1 MWQNFTAVGRLTKD
15 VERKVTATNKYV
27 SDFSI
32 AVNSGKDI
40 VDYIDIQV
48 WEKTAEYLSKNGRK
62 GMIVFVTGTLKSNS
76 YKNKDGQTINRKY
89 ILANRVELVG
99 GKAETSENQFGETDT
114 EAPTDSAFGK
124 VEEEKDPFAPTG
136 ESLAKPSDLPF

>member
-15 VERKVTATNKYV
+15 VEQKVTTTNKYV

-99 GKAETSENQFGETDT
+99 GKAEASEGAFGATEETT
-114 EAPTDSAFGK
+114 ENAFGK
-124 VEEEKDPFAPTG
+124 VEEETTFTQK
-136 ESLAKPSDLPF
+136 ESLAESDSLPF

>member
-15 VERKVTATNKYV
+15 VEQKVTTTNKYV

-48 WEKTAEYLSKNGRK
+48 WDKTSEYLSKNGRK

-99 GKAETSENQFGETDT
+99 GKVEATESAFGANEETTENV
-114 EAPTDSAFGK
+114 FGK
-124 VEEEKDPFAPTG
+124 VEEEKDPFASTG
-136 ESLAKPSDLPF
+136 KSLATEDSLPF